1 VIMRAARP
9 WLVLVAAFA
18 PVVAAAQAAPV
29 ITLSKPAVEL
39 AEPMSNVLTAIE
51 LKDGRLLL
59 LDDKDKALRLIDL
72 AKGTVA
78 DAARQGAG
86 PLEFQPQGTFIPY
99 TGDTTLYFDFM
110 QRRYLVFDPKGKPV
124 RTTGGSADQSPTAIL
139 NMLVPRAADTKGAI
153 YGTGIGMRMGAQGVP
168 DPNRMFSDTV
178 AIERYD
184 LKSGRRDTLAR
195 VQNPASTVAP
205 KMQMGEGRLT
215 MQFTPP
221 NYAPIDLWGVLPD
234 GRVVALRSGAYQLQI
249 RGLDGRWTKGPVL
262 SYTPVAVTA
271 GEKQAI
277 RDSMRVQLDRQKKVA
292 QDQMR
297 DAVARSGSSQ
307 PVPSLEFELV
317 EPESWP
323 AQKPAYTN
331 LLVAPDGFVWVSQS
345 RPTASKLERFDILD
359 GTGARRAQVTM
370 PAGERVIALGRGAVY
385 TVRVDEDE
393 LQYIRKYTV
402 AFGTPR

>member
-1 VIMRAARP
+1 MRAARP
-9 WLVLVAAFA
+9 LLVLAALCA
-18 PVVAAAQAAPV
+18 PVVITAQTAPV
-29 ITLSKPAVEL
+29 ISLGKPAVEL

-86 PLEFQPQGTFIPY
+86 PLEFQPQGLFIGY
-99 TGDTTLYFDFM
+99 VGDTTLFFDFM
-110 QRRYLVFDPKGKPV
+110 QRRYLVFDGKGKPV

-139 NMLVPRAADTKGAI
+139 NMLIPRTSDTKGAI

-168 DPNRMFSDTV
+168 DMNRMFADSV
-178 AIERYD
+178 SIERYD
-184 LKSGRRDTLAR
+184 LKSGRRDTIAR

-205 KMQMGEGRLT
+205 KMQMGEGRLK

-221 NYAPIDLWGVLPD
+221 NYAPFDLWSVLPD

-249 RGLDGRWTKGPVL
+249 RSLDGRWTKGPVL
-262 SYTPVAVTA
+262 SYTPVAVTNS
-271 GEKQAI
+271 EKQAI
-277 RDSMRVQLDRQKKVA
+277 RDSMKVQLERQKKA
-292 QDQMR
+292 SEEQMR
-297 DAVARSGSSQ
+297 DAIARAGSNQ
-307 PVPSLEFELV
+307 AAPTLEFELV

-331 LLVAPDGFVWVSQS
+331 LQVAPDGFVWVSQS

-370 PAGERVIALGRGAVY
+370 PAGERVIAFGRGAVY
-385 TVRVDEDE
+385 TVRTDEDE
-393 LQYIRKYTV
+393 LQYIRKYV
-402 AFGTPR
+402 VSFGAPR